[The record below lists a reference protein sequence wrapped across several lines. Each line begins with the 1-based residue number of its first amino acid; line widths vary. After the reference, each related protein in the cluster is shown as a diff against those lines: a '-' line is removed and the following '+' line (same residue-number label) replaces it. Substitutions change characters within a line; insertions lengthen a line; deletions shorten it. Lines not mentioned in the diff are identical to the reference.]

1 MNDINLK
8 LSVEE
13 INLVLNALGNLPYIQ
28 VHNVINKIQV
38 QGKTQLQES
47 ELPEDQHYAGNKI
60 AKVS

>member
-13 INLVLNALGNLPYIQ
+13 INLVLHALGNLPYIQ
-28 VHNVINKIQV
+28 VHNVISKIQV
-38 QGKTQLQES
+38 QGKTQLQEND
-47 ELPEDQHYAGNKI
+47 LPEEQGYTGNKI